1 MAARGLAKKNSEYY
15 SHYHYYR
22 TKAEP
27 MSNKSEQLTSE
38 SSNHKWMRSEELVT
52 SPSGLIILHNDE
64 PYRLRITRKGKLIL
78 TK

>member
-1 MAARGLAKKNSEYY
+1 MANNSEQ
-15 SHYHYYR
+15 
-22 TKAEP
+22 KPAEHTG
-27 MSNKSEQLTSE
+27 NKWL
-38 SSNHKWMRSEELVT
+38 RSEDLVT